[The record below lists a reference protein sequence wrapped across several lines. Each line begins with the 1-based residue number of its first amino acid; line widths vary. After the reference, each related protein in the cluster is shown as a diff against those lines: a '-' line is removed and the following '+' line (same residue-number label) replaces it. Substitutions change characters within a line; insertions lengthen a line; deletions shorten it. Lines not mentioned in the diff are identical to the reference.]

1 MAWRRH
7 YNGKLENPV
16 KKFYNSPKGVI
27 DAPYPLP
34 PPIESPDFPIQSLP
48 VMPRTELYADPNN
61 VFVHDAVLAS
71 CRRHPEKTALVDTSC
86 GRRLTYAEY
95 GETVEVLARGLV
107 AAGLMPGEVAAI
119 FLANSWEFCAA
130 YHAITLAGGIPT
142 LLNPTYREREVR
154 HQLGNSGAVLLI
166 TDGTNIDGIILAG
179 LPNLRR
185 IFCMREQGSGS
196 EPFSNL
202 LKPVTAFVT
211 LPRPDQ
217 SSVQTLAALPYSSGT
232 TGLPKGV
239 MLSHRNLVA
248 NVYQFL
254 GPGASPL
261 HSNDNILCFL
271 PLYHIYGLNVMLNP
285 ALVLGAT
292 LVLMPRFNVRQLTSL
307 LTQESITMMPLVP
320 PAMNAL
326 CQAVEAGEFP
336 KNHQVRWAKSGAAPL
351 APELARRF
359 TALTGILVC
368 QGYGMTEASP
378 VTHVGYLEP
387 ELYHPESIG
396 HPLAQTE
403 CRVIGAENLFDSAE
417 SAAHVPTGEPG
428 ELVMRGPQFM
438 LGYWKEPDATA
449 AVLRDGWY
457 WSGDIVTRDAEGF
470 YRVVDRRKEMIKYKG
485 FPVAP
490 AEVEAV
496 LLEHPAV
503 RECGVVGRSDA
514 EAGEIPVAFIA
525 LREGFVT
532 SKKMEDELCGFVAD
546 RLTSYKQP
554 REVHFVEVVPK
565 TASGKILRRELRK
578 LIQ

>member
-1 MAWRRH
+1 M
-7 YNGKLENPV
+7 L
-16 KKFYNSPKGVI
+16 
-27 DAPYPLP
+27 
-34 PPIESPDFPIQSLP
+34 
-48 VMPRTELYADPNN
+48 RTQLYADPNN
-61 VFVHDAVLAS
+61 VFVHDAVLAT
-71 CRRHPEKTALVDTSC
+71 CRRHPGKTALVDTSC

-95 GETVEVLARGLV
+95 GETVEALARGLV
-107 AAGLMPGEVAAI
+107 AAGLKPGEVAAI

-130 YHAITLAGGIPT
+130 YHAATLAGGIPT

-154 HQLGNSGAVLLI
+154 HQLGNSGAALLI
-166 TDGTNIDGIILAG
+166 TDGANIQGINLAG

-185 IFCMREQGSGS
+185 VYCTREQGSGS
-196 EPFSNL
+196 DPFSNL
-202 LKPVTAFVT
+202 LKPVSAA
-211 LPRPDQ
+211 LARPDQ
-217 SSVQTLAALPYSSGT
+217 GSEQTLAALPYSSGT

-254 GPGASPL
+254 GPNATPL
-261 HSNDNILCFL
+261 NCNDNILCFL

-285 ALVLGAT
+285 ALILGAT
-292 LVLMPRFNVRQLTSL
+292 LVLMPRFNVGQLTL
-307 LTQESITMMPLVP
+307 LAMEEAITMMPLVP

-326 CQAVEAGEFP
+326 CLAAEAGEFP
-336 KNHQVRWAKSGAAPL
+336 KNHRVHWAKSGAAPL

-387 ELYHPESIG
+387 ELYHPDSIG

-403 CRVIGAENLFDSAE
+403 CRVIGAENVLVSAE
-417 SAAHVPTGEPG
+417 NVEEVATGEPG

-457 WSGDIVTRDAEGF
+457 WSGDIVTRDSEGF

-485 FPVAP
+485 FSVAP

-503 RECGVVGRSDA
+503 RECGVVGRADA

-532 SKKMEDELCGFVAD
+532 CKKMQDELCGFVAD
-546 RLTSYKQP
+546 RLTRYKQP